1 MKASGALLAGGQSRR
16 MGADKALLPVGA
28 GTLLDHMLAK
38 LRALDL
44 AEVVVCRDAPG
55 CIADRIPGQGPLGA
69 LHSLGIHYPGRDLLI
84 VPVDMPLL
92 AAGTLAA
99 LLAAS
104 NAAQRPRHYAGYRLP
119 LGCRFPRSDP
129 RDRNAGDR
137 SRRRSLACRAAAR
150 TGRGNP
156 AAAPAGNRIRQRQYA
171 DGMGAHRAEADRAL
185 LIAERRSPGV
195 CENQNAAPDNAHC
208 KTKMVTS

>member
-1 MKASGALLAGGQSRR
+1 MKAIGALLAGGQSRR

-55 CIADRIPGQGPLGA
+55 CIADRIPGRAHSARCALPGHPLPRSRPADSARRYAAARCRHACGPA
-69 LHSLGIHYPGRDLLI
+69 RREQRSAAAA
-84 VPVDMPLL
+84 PLRGL
-92 AAGTLAA
+92 SAAAVAA
-99 LLAAS
+99 A
-104 NAAQRPRHYAGYRLP
+104 
-119 LGCRFPRSDP
+119 FPRSDP

-150 TGRGNP
+150 TGRGNT
-156 AAAPAGNRIRQRQYA
+156 AAAPAGNRICHRQHA
-171 DGMGAHRAEADRAL
+171 DGVGAHRAEADRAL

-195 CENQNAAPDNAHC
+195 CENQNAAPDNAH
-208 KTKMVTS
+208 